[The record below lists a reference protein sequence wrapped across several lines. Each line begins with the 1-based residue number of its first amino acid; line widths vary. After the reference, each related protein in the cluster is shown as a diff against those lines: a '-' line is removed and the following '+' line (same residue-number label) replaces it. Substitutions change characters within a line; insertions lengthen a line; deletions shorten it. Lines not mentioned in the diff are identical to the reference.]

1 MLDIS
6 QKRKIRSVMYH
17 KATLAT
23 LCLLVLL
30 FAHSTWVVF
39 QKKRASEELKN
50 GSLQAVAILLAR
62 DTELKSRID
71 RLETEPGIEEEI
83 RSKFT
88 VAKNGENMV
97 VVVEDAP
104 TAMSTTTPDSGF
116 LQKIWHFFFK

>member
-1 MLDIS
+1 
-6 QKRKIRSVMYH
+6 MYH

-23 LCLLVLL
+23 LCVLVLL
-30 FAHSTWVVF
+30 FTHSTWVVY
-39 QKKRASEELKN
+39 QKKRTSEELKN
-50 GSLQAVAILLAR
+50 SSLQTVATLLAR

-104 TAMSTTTPDSGF
+104 TATSTTTPGSNF